1 MPSRKPSANDARPSG
16 PGGWVRDL
24 LKRPLKLER
33 RDGQI
38 HVVLGEKPAEPPP
51 PPPSSGEA
59 LRRGH
64 AELQALLRRHPE
76 ARHLMRHLGYLEQM
90 LGRFGSRALK
100 REVPAPV
107 LAKALGQLDLLARGE
122 PSAPIADLRARIA
135 AAVQARGQAAVE
147 DEDTET
153 RPGSLEVTEASHS
166 LFDEMERSWIGHVPL
181 GGDTPAGRGGVE

>member
-1 MPSRKPSANDARPSG
+1 MSSRKPSANDARAAG
-16 PGGWVRDL
+16 PGGWMRDL
-24 LKRPLKLER
+24 LNRPLKLER

-38 HVVLGEKPAEPPP
+38 HVVLGEKPAAPP

-64 AELQALLRRHPE
+64 EELRALLRRHPE
-76 ARHLMRHLGYLEQM
+76 ARHLMRHLGYVEQM

-100 REVPAPV
+100 REIPAPV
-107 LAKALGQLDLLARGE
+107 LAKALEQLDLLARGE

-135 AAVQARGQAAVE
+135 AAVQARGLALGDA
-147 DEDTET
+147 DTET

-166 LFDEMERSWIGHVPL
+166 LFDEMERSWTGHAPL
-181 GGDTPAGRGGVE
+181 GDDTPAGRGGVE

>member
-1 MPSRKPSANDARPSG
+1 MPSRKPSANDASRTG
-16 PGGWVRDL
+16 PGGWVREL

-38 HVVLGEKPAEPPP
+38 HVVLGERPAEPP

-64 AELQALLRRHPE
+64 ADLQALLRRHPE
-76 ARHLMRHLGYLEQM
+76 ARHLMRHLGYVEQM

-100 REVPAPV
+100 REIPAPV
-107 LAKALGQLDLLARGE
+107 LAKALEQLDVLARDE
-122 PSAPIADLRARIA
+122 PSEPIADLRARIA
-135 AAVQARGQAAVE
+135 AAVQARGAVE

-166 LFDEMERSWIGHVPL
+166 LFDEMERSWTGHVPL
-181 GGDTPAGRGGVE
+181 GDDTPAGRGGVE

>member
-1 MPSRKPSANDARPSG
+1 MSSRKPAAKDPSDSRAG
-16 PGGWVRDL
+16 SWVRDL
-24 LKRPLKLER
+24 LHRPLKLER

-38 HVVLGEKPAEPPP
+38 HVVLGEKPAEPA

-76 ARHLMRHLGYLEQM
+76 VRHLMRHLGYVEQM

-107 LAKALGQLDLLARGE
+107 LAKALEQLDLLARGE

-135 AAVQARGQAAVE
+135 AAVEARGIAPFE

-166 LFDEMERSWIGHVPL
+166 LFDEMERSWTGHVPL
-181 GGDTPAGRGGVE
+181 GDDTPAGRGGVE